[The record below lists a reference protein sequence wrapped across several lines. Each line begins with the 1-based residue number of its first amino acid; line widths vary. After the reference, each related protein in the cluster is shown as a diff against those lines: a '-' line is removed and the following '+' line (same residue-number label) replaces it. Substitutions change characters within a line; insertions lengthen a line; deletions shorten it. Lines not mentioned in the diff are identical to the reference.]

1 MAQQAMKNGIFTNG
15 KNSYKIRFNN
25 QQIFTTEL
33 RLQT

>member
-1 MAQQAMKNGIFTNG
+1 MAQQAMKNVIFTSE